1 MEQARK
7 GAGGEGRDQR
17 VGEGPEHQQRDQRC
31 RGEPEVR
38 SGPRDD
44 RRGGEA
50 EYPGDDRADRQPER
64 EPDQEAQ
71 DEAPALTGHQRPALG
86 EHRSGRPLAEQDEV
100 QRQRPADQRPSENEG
115 EQQQDR
121 PDHQGGGHECAR
133 PLGQIVVDVELGE
146 IVPGDQQP
154 EQKERRRDQ
163 QHPGQQPRREA
174 EERRCTH
181 HDAPEAGPKPRQR
194 AFLARMDHGG
204 HHGDVQHRAEDDDAR
219 HHNRAGEPDRRE
231 QQLGNVLVGQR
242 GLVRQA
248 DAEAQDRGGD
258 RHDDRRQKQP
268 VGQVRR
274 DQRPAEAPCLPPAIT
289 HRAEIAHAPLP
300 ATGPAAAG
308 SHPEPAGRGCL
319 LRFLARAQRGKG
331 EIDDDLLAP
340 AVGAGQRFLAAE
352 GVDEIDAVQRHGC
365 TAEALR
371 LLAGKGAFEHL
382 AVDVEASGDLLA
394 GLDAFRFSTKI
405 AR

>member
-1 MEQARK
+1 MAKAVTSASAR
-7 GAGGEGRDQR
+7 AQSTSSAINAAAASRR
-17 VGEGPEHQQRDQRC
+17 SAPV
-31 RGEPEVR
+31 RGTIAAAANPTIPATIAPIA
-38 SGPRDD
+38 SLK
-44 RRGGEA
+44 
-50 EYPGDDRADRQPER
+50 R

-100 QRQRPADQRPSENEG
+100 QRQRPADQRPPENEG

-133 PLGQIVVDVELGE
+133 PLGQIVVDVEFRE
-146 IVPGDQQP
+146 IVPGDQQR
-154 EQKERRRDQ
+154 EQKERRGDQ
-163 QHPGQQPRREA
+163 QHAGQQPGREA
-174 EERRCTH
+174 EERRRPR

-204 HHGDVQHRAEDDDAR
+204 HHGDVQHRAKDDDAR
-219 HHNRAGEPDRRE
+219 HHHRAGDPDRRE
-231 QQLGNVLVGQR
+231 QQLGNVLIGQR

-248 DAEAQDRGGD
+248 DAEPQDRGGD
-258 RHDDRRQKQP
+258 RHDDRSQKQS

-274 DQRPAEAPCLPPAIT
+274 DQRPAEAPGLSPAIT
-289 HRAEIAHAPLP
+289 HRPEIAHAPLP
-300 ATGPAAAG
+300 DTGPAAG
-308 SHPEPAGRGCL
+308 REPPGGCL
-319 LRFLARAQRGKG
+319 RRFLASAQRGKRISGAG
-331 EIDDDLLAP
+331 EIDNDLLAP

-352 GVDEIDAVQRHGC
+352 GIDEIGAVQRHGR

-371 LLAGKGAFEHL
+371 LRAGKCAFEHL